1 MIRFDAAFFLAAA
14 FLLLVLPLRWILS
27 AVIAV
32 FFHEACHI
40 TAVFLVGGK
49 IRSISVSVGGCIIE
63 TELLTRWQQFVCIL
77 AGPLGGLALL
87 AFRKNVPDA
96 AVCGCIQSLYN
107 LLPIL
112 PLDGGRLLQLILEY
126 FAAEQTEKIMLYL
139 KRFVFVLLAAAAI
152 LYACVM
158 EQWGAG
164 IILWFV
170 CMLKFLLRKI
180 PCKPPQIKVQ

>member
-1 MIRFDAAFFLAAA
+1 
-14 FLLLVLPLRWILS
+14 
-27 AVIAV
+27 
-32 FFHEACHI
+32 
-40 TAVFLVGGK
+40 
-49 IRSISVSVGGCIIE
+49 
-63 TELLTRWQQFVCIL
+63 
-77 AGPLGGLALL
+77 
-87 AFRKNVPDA
+87 
-96 AVCGCIQSLYN
+96 
-107 LLPIL
+107 
-112 PLDGGRLLQLILEY
+112 
-126 FAAEQTEKIMLYL
+126 MLYL